1 MVQGVEG
8 SNPFSHP
15 IFSQGFQSLEWVVP
29 SNITGTD
36 PLGHSWATLLLG
48 FRSGLVPEIPSF
60 APCQGKFLPSSFWS
74 KNGVTALTSVCAYRR
89 VWFRSFGA
97 FLTVTWRV
105 TSAIGSSWAMN
116 SWTAA

>member
-60 APCQGKFLPSSFWS
+60 APCQGKFLPSSVWS
-74 KNGVTALTSVCAYRR
+74 KMVSQHLRR
-89 VWFRSFGA
+89 CVHTGASGFGRSG
-97 FLTVTWRV
+97 L
-105 TSAIGSSWAMN
+105 SSP
-116 SWTAA
+116 